1 MKIYGRV
8 ISIRKTKNYVFLIIN
23 SKDKRQIQVVIEKEN
38 FAGVEK
44 DDIISV
50 VGEKDTNNNN
60 GESYIAKTINRVALK
75 RKEDGLEFNEI
86 ALTIKSRITQNA
98 RKFLS
103 DEEFIEIDLP
113 ILSFSESSSSS
124 HSFSAKHDVSDD
136 TVYLRKNLDTMLRI
150 ITASNIDK
158 IYSLGHCFRNEHI
171 TNKREPEF
179 EMLSIYANYYSQS
192 DMIEFTKKLICDTF
206 NREIQFQQI
215 KYEDYIKLK
224 DTKLKDNFMYIVTH
238 YPLNKG
244 SNAKINRDENCMEEF
259 RFISKS
265 GTVVHGIT
273 EINTQ
278 TEYEE
283 MCQGQNMRVFNGE
296 NSELHSSLKNGT
308 APCSSIGVSLN
319 RLIVDLCPEITDLR
333 DLQAFPFSRVRRYKR
348 NISLEKNDNYRLLLR
363 YFSEKDIRILYFKEP
378 YIFHTEIEVLEN
390 VLKILENN
398 SKYNIENIRT
408 QIIKHPSKLREL
420 INAYQ
425 LINENI
431 MQGNDQGERG
441 INEE

>member
-8 ISIRKTKNYVFLIIN
+8 IRIRKTKNYVFLIIN

-38 FAGVEK
+38 FAGVEN

-50 VGEKDTNNNN
+50 VGKKDTNNNN

-86 ALTIKSRITQNA
+86 ALTIKSRITHNV
-98 RKFLS
+98 RNFLS

-224 DTKLKDNFMYIVTH
+224 DTKLKDDFMYIVTH

-259 RFISKS
+259 RVISKS

-296 NSELHSSLKNGT
+296 NFELHSSLKNGT

-319 RLIVDLCPEITDLR
+319 RLIIDLCPEITDLR
-333 DLQAFPFSRVRRYKR
+333 DLQVFPFSRVKRYKR
-348 NISLEKNDNYRLLLR
+348 NINIDKNNNYELLLQ
-363 YFSEKDIRILYFKEP
+363 YFSEKDIRTLYFKEP
-378 YIFHTEIEVLEN
+378 YIFHVEIEILESVLQ
-390 VLKILENN
+390 VLKNN
-398 SKYNIENIRT
+398 SKYNIDNIRK
-408 QIIKHPSKLREL
+408 QIIKNPSKLREL
-420 INAYQ
+420 INAYE

-431 MQGNDQGERG
+431 MESESQGERG
-441 INEE
+441 INDE

>member
-1 MKIYGRV
+1 MKIYGKV

-38 FAGVEK
+38 FVGVEK

-179 EMLSIYANYYSQS
+179 EMLSIYANYYLQS

-283 MCQGQNMRVFNGE
+283 MCQGQNMTVFNGE
-296 NSELHSSLKNGT
+296 NFELHSSLKNGT

-319 RLIVDLCPEITDLR
+319 RLIIDLCPEITDLR
-333 DLQAFPFSRVRRYKR
+333 DLQVFPFSRVRRYKR
-348 NISLEKNDNYRLLLR
+348 NINIEKNNNYELLLQ
-363 YFSEKDIRILYFKEP
+363 YFSEKDIRTLYFKEP
-378 YIFHTEIEVLEN
+378 YIFHVEIEILESVLQ
-390 VLKILENN
+390 VLKNN
-398 SKYNIENIRT
+398 SKYNIDNIRK
-408 QIIKHPSKLREL
+408 QIIKNPSKLREL
-420 INAYQ
+420 INAYE

-431 MQGNDQGERG
+431 LESESQGERG

>member
-1 MKIYGRV
+1 MKICGRV
-8 ISIRKTKNYVFLIIN
+8 INIRKTKNYVFLIIN
-23 SKDKRQIQVVIEKEN
+23 SKDKRHIQVVIKKEEFGN
-38 FAGVEK
+38 IEK
-44 DDIISV
+44 DDVISV
-50 VGEKDTNNNN
+50 DGILDTSNKS
-60 GESYIAKTINRVALK
+60 GESYIAKKVTKVALGK
-75 RKEDGLEFNEI
+75 KEDRLIFNES
-86 ALTIKSRITQNA
+86 ALAIQSEIKHNVRN
-98 RKFLS
+98 FLS
-103 DEEFIEIDLP
+103 DEKFIEIDLP
-113 ILSFSESSSSS
+113 VLSFSESSSSS
-124 HSFSAKHDVSDD
+124 HSFSAKLDASDD

-150 ITASNIDK
+150 ITAGNIDK

-179 EMLSIYANYYSQS
+179 EILSIYANYYSQS

-215 KYEDYIKLK
+215 KYEEYIKLK
-224 DTKLKDNFMYIVTH
+224 DIKLKDDFMYIVTN
-238 YPLNKG
+238 YPINKC
-244 SNAKINRDENCMEEF
+244 SNAKINHDENCMEEF

-296 NSELHSSLKNGT
+296 NSELHICLKNGT
-308 APCSSIGVSLN
+308 APCSSIGISLN

-333 DLQAFPFSRVRRYKR
+333 DLQAFPFSRVKRYKR
-348 NISLEKNDNYRLLLR
+348 NISLEQNDNYRLLLR
-363 YFSEKDIRILYFKEP
+363 YFSEKDIRTLYFKEP

-408 QIIKHPSKLREL
+408 QIIRHPSKLREL

-431 MQGNDQGERG
+431 MQGKDQGERD
-441 INEE
+441 INE

>member
-23 SKDKRQIQVVIEKEN
+23 SKDKKQIQIVVEKEN
-38 FAGVEK
+38 FVGIEK

-50 VGEKDTNNNN
+50 IVEKDTNNNN
-60 GESYIAKTINRVALK
+60 GESYIAKKTNIVALR

-86 ALTIKSRITQNA
+86 ALTIKSRITHNV
-98 RKFLS
+98 RNFLS

-124 HSFSAKHDVSDD
+124 RSFSAKHDVSDD

-192 DMIEFTKKLICDTF
+192 DMIEFTKKIICGTF

-224 DTKLKDNFMYIVTH
+224 DTKLKDGFMHIVTH
-238 YPLNKG
+238 YPVNKG
-244 SNAKINRDENCMEEF
+244 SNAKINRNENCMEEF

-283 MCQGQNMRVFNGE
+283 MCRGQNMTVFNGE
-296 NSELHSSLKNGT
+296 NFELHSSLKHGT

-319 RLIVDLCPEITDLR
+319 RLIIDLCPEITDLR
-333 DLQAFPFSRVRRYKR
+333 DLQVYPFSRVKRYKR
-348 NISLEKNDNYRLLLR
+348 NINIEKNNNYELLLQF
-363 YFSEKDIRILYFKEP
+363 FSEKDIRTLYFKEP
-378 YIFHTEIEVLEN
+378 YIFHVEIGILEN
-390 VLKILENN
+390 VLQVLKNN
-398 SKYNIENIRT
+398 SKYNIDNLRK
-408 QIIKHPSKLREL
+408 QIIKNPSKLREL
-420 INAYQ
+420 INAFE
-425 LINENI
+425 LINGNI
-431 MQGNDQGERG
+431 IESESQGERG

>member
-1 MKIYGRV
+1 MDG
-8 ISIRKTKNYVFLIIN
+8 II
-23 SKDKRQIQVVIEKEN
+23 
-38 FAGVEK
+38 
-44 DDIISV
+44 
-50 VGEKDTNNNN
+50 DTNNNN
-60 GESYIAKTINRVALK
+60 GESYIAKKISKVALGK
-75 RKEDGLEFNEI
+75 KADNLEFNEN
-86 ALTIKSRITQNA
+86 ALAIKSRITHNI
-98 RKFLS
+98 RNFLS
-103 DEEFIEIDLP
+103 DKKFIEIDLP
-113 ILSFSESSSSS
+113 ILSFSENSSSS
-124 HSFSAKHDVSDD
+124 HSFSAKHDISDD

-192 DMIEFTKKLICDTF
+192 DMIEFTKKIICDTF
-206 NREIQFQQI
+206 NKDIRFQQM

-224 DTKLKDNFMYIVTH
+224 NTKLEEDSMYIVTH

-244 SNAKINRDENCMEEF
+244 SNAKINYDENCMEEF
-259 RFISKS
+259 RVISRS

-278 TEYEE
+278 SEYEQ
-283 MCQGQNMRVFNGE
+283 MCEGQNMRTFNGE
-296 NSELHSSLKNGT
+296 NSELHNSLKNGT
-308 APCSSIGVSLN
+308 APCSSIGISLN

-333 DLQAFPFSRVRRYKR
+333 DLQVFPFSRVKRYKR

-363 YFSEKDIRILYFKEP
+363 YFSEKDIRTLYFKEP

-431 MQGNDQGERG
+431 MQGKDQGERD
-441 INEE
+441 INE

>member
-23 SKDKRQIQVVIEKEN
+23 SKDKRQIQVVIEKKN
-38 FAGVEK
+38 FAGIEK

-50 VGEKDTNNNN
+50 IGNKDTNNNN
-60 GESYIAKTINRVALK
+60 GESYIAKKINRVALR
-75 RKEDGLEFNEI
+75 RKEDGLEFNEN
-86 ALTIKSRITQNA
+86 ALTIKSRITHNV
-98 RKFLS
+98 RNFLS

-136 TVYLRKNLDTMLRI
+136 KVYLRKNLDTMLRI

-192 DMIEFTKKLICDTF
+192 DMIEFTKKLICGTF

-224 DTKLKDNFMYIVTH
+224 DDFMYIVTH
-238 YPLNKG
+238 YPINKG

-273 EINTQ
+273 EFASF
-278 TEYEE
+278 YDK
-283 MCQGQNMRVFNGE
+283 VFKSAN
-296 NSELHSSLKNGT
+296 L
-308 APCSSIGVSLN
+308 
-319 RLIVDLCPEITDLR
+319 
-333 DLQAFPFSRVRRYKR
+333 
-348 NISLEKNDNYRLLLR
+348 
-363 YFSEKDIRILYFKEP
+363 
-378 YIFHTEIEVLEN
+378 
-390 VLKILENN
+390 
-398 SKYNIENIRT
+398 
-408 QIIKHPSKLREL
+408 
-420 INAYQ
+420 
-425 LINENI
+425 
-431 MQGNDQGERG
+431 
-441 INEE
+441 